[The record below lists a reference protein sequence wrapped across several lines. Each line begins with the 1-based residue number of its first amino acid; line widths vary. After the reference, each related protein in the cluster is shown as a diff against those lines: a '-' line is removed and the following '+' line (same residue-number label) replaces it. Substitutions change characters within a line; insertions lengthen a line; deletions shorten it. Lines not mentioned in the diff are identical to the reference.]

1 MTYFILLL
9 IVAGIAATV
18 HAIVRDSR
26 GHAAPPTSHTVDPS
40 FLPPASRL
48 SRR

>member
-1 MTYFILLL
+1 MTFFILIV
-9 IVAGIAATV
+9 IVAGVAATV
-18 HAIVRDSR
+18 HAIVRDAR
-26 GHAAPPTSHTVDPS
+26 GPVAPPTSHVVDPS

>member
-1 MTYFILLL
+1 MTYFILFL

-18 HAIVRDSR
+18 HALVRDSR
-26 GHAAPPTSHTVDPS
+26 GPAAPPSSHTVDPT
-40 FLPPASRL
+40 FLPPALQL